1 MRKLFLCLSS
11 QTKFCSLK
19 QWRTSKNKKS
29 FQVDDKVL
37 KRQITKFYLYDH
49 IVDIYFWSHFSYND
63 TYLDGIISTSYHFLH
78 TLHSSTKNIYK
89 EIFFFQTCLI
99 PGKYEGKCKEKNKS
113 KEKVKIKLKSIKY
126 FYIQL
131 QSRFTYLT
139 LTCKG

>member
-1 MRKLFLCLSS
+1 MFIYIMKFLHMYISVQYFYKKNKLRKLFLCLSS

-49 IVDIYFWSHFSYND
+49 IVEIYFWSHFSYND

-99 PGKYEGKCKEKNKS
+99 PGKVWRKM
-113 KEKVKIKLKSIKY
+113 
-126 FYIQL
+126 
-131 QSRFTYLT
+131 
-139 LTCKG
+139 

>member
-1 MRKLFLCLSS
+1 MFIYIMKFLHMYISVQYFYKKNKLRKLFLCLSS

-49 IVDIYFWSHFSYND
+49 IVESHFWSHFSYNN
-63 TYLDGIISTSYHFLH
+63 TYFDGIIYTSYHFLH

-99 PGKYEGKCKEKNKS
+99 PGKVWRKM
-113 KEKVKIKLKSIKY
+113 
-126 FYIQL
+126 
-131 QSRFTYLT
+131 
-139 LTCKG
+139 